1 MIKHVITGGCSFSD
15 ETSESTWIYRLQD
28 KIHNIHPEVTFRHT
42 GFGGQG
48 QELIQKKMSLALSE
62 SLEKYKPEE
71 ILVLPMWSGTE
82 RKAFYV
88 DNKDYIQDIVEEWPK
103 RGLSWNL
110 QFADLYNRADPKNIK
125 KVDSGSAPYDGNKI
139 TDYNTEGGWYVC
151 NYLMPDSKLST
162 EYFSSVSTIVGF
174 ATVSLENVVFLHNL
188 CKIKGVKIY
197 HSFYRNYVYDD
208 IFQNKDHLNLNYLFN
223 MWDHDTIVSTTGI
236 YEHLRPIFE
245 QYQQWDTGGLF
256 KHTIFK
262 FGLYTDES
270 KQYFEIDNW
279 HPNSLGSQK
288 WVDEVLFPAL
298 QAKGIF

>member
-1 MIKHVITGGCSFSD
+1 MIKRIITGGCSFSD
-15 ETSESTWIYRLQD
+15 TTPPHTWIYKLED
-28 KIHNIHPEVTFRHT
+28 KVKSIYPFVTFRHA

-62 SLEKYKPEE
+62 ELEKFAPEE

-88 DNKDYIQDIVEEWPK
+88 DNKDYIKDIVQEWPK

-110 QFADLYNRADPKNIK
+110 QFANLYNKAEPKNTKEIECGPEEDGIK
-125 KVDSGSAPYDGNKI
+125 
-139 TDYNTEGGWYVC
+139 TTLYNTEGGWYVC
-151 NYLMPDSKLST
+151 NYVMPDSKLSI
-162 EYFSSVSTIVGF
+162 EYFNIASTIIGF
-174 ATVSLENVVFLHNL
+174 ATVSLENIIFLHNL
-188 CKIKGVKIY
+188 CKLKGVKIY
-197 HSFYRNYVYDD
+197 HSFYRSYVYDD

-236 YEHLRPIFE
+236 YEHLRPLTE
-245 QYQQWDTGGLF
+245 QYQQWEMGGLF

-262 FGLYTDES
+262 FGLYTDET
-270 KQYFEIDNW
+270 KQYFEPDNW

-288 WVDEVLFPAL
+288 WVDEVLFPVL
-298 QAKGIF
+298 QSKGIF